1 MIEFRDATV
10 RYPGTDAPAVD
21 HFSHVFPSQRITAL
35 VGTSGCGKTTLLR
48 MINRMVTPT
57 SGAVLL
63 DGVDVAGRDPVEL
76 RRSIGYVIQG
86 SGLLPHRTV
95 EQNIMTVPRL
105 KRQRQGARELG
116 ELMEMVGLS
125 PDLGRRYP
133 AELSGGQA
141 QRVGVARALAH
152 DPDILLMD
160 EPFGAVDPLIRRELQ
175 ENFLGLQEE
184 LHKTIV
190 LVTHD
195 MNEAFRLADEVVLL
209 SVGAHVEQVGA
220 PEDLLTHPA
229 SDHVRRFIGDDARS
243 LSVDPD
249 TGVVR
254 DSHGRVVGTAGVPD
268 ER

>member
-10 RYPGTDAPAVD
+10 HYPGTDAPAVNR
-21 HFSHVFPSQRITAL
+21 FSHAFPSRRLTAL

-48 MINRMVTPT
+48 MINRMVAPT
-57 SGAVLL
+57 SGTVLV
-63 DGVDVAGRDPVEL
+63 DGTDVATRNPVEL

-105 KRQRQGARELG
+105 RRQRTGARGLG

-125 PDLGRRYP
+125 PDLRRRYP
-133 AELSGGQA
+133 GELSGGQA

-160 EPFGAVDPLIRRELQ
+160 EPFGAVDPLIRRDLQ
-175 ENFLGLQEE
+175 ENLLQLQEE

-195 MNEAFRLADEVVLL
+195 MNEAFRLADEIVLL
-209 SVGAHVEQVGA
+209 SGDAHIEQVGTA
-220 PEDLLTHPA
+220 EDLLMNPA
-229 SDHVRRFIGDDARS
+229 SEHVRRFVGDDARS
-243 LSVDPD
+243 LSVDPR
-249 TGVVR
+249 TGIVR
-254 DSHGRVVGTAGVPD
+254 DAHGHVIGTAGATR